1 VLSSSANRL
10 SMSLTTLFRVVLTF
24 MTAFFV
30 ILLILI
36 FNIQKLQ
43 NDTVEAEE
51 RRHKSYRLAEEMR
64 QSSDDLTRMARSY
77 VCSSREAYHEYYRQ
91 ILDIRNGK
99 IGRPKNYSSTYWYLY
114 PGGVIESRH
123 GKPASL
129 ESKMRETGFS
139 EKELQLLSTSRQRS
153 DNLVKIEEEAF
164 AAMKGKF
171 KDGGGEFTIERD
183 PDPDYA
189 RKLLY
194 SEEYD
199 REKVRIMEPIEEFLK
214 EVDERTRHDMVIL
227 EIRERLYI
235 RYAIALLGGFLVIVP
250 FLGILLR
257 RRIMVPLTCLVQR
270 SKEIAQGNYSSDV
283 KVEGIKELSTLN
295 EGFNEMTSAINSR
308 VNELKRVQEA
318 LKASEVN
325 LRKAQEVAKIGSWY
339 LDSMEIIHLT
349 DEAIKIMG
357 LAAVGGLDFQAFIKL
372 VHPEERDYVRTA
384 WNKARKSGALDV
396 EHRVLVG
403 AEVRWLHTRGAIT
416 LVGDGEIESGVG
428 TIQDITVR
436 KLAEMRDQN
445 RRYVLEL
452 IANGTSVPTVLDTLL
467 NNIEEEVQDS
477 ICCLMIADPTGSIL
491 RVGAAPSIGDDLKA
505 ALDGIEVGPGS
516 ACCGAAAFSGE
527 SVIVED
533 VRTHPYFH
541 RLRETMKSADLRAC
555 WSYPIMSG
563 SGDVLGTLAIYN
575 RKSCSP
581 NSEEMDVVHAFVHL
595 AGIALSS
602 ARVLKAAV

>member
-1 VLSSSANRL
+1 
-10 SMSLTTLFRVVLTF
+10 
-24 MTAFFV
+24 
-30 ILLILI
+30 
-36 FNIQKLQ
+36 
-43 NDTVEAEE
+43 
-51 RRHKSYRLAEEMR
+51 
-64 QSSDDLTRMARSY
+64 
-77 VCSSREAYHEYYRQ
+77 
-91 ILDIRNGK
+91 
-99 IGRPKNYSSTYWYLY
+99 
-114 PGGVIESRH
+114 
-123 GKPASL
+123 
-129 ESKMRETGFS
+129 
-139 EKELQLLSTSRQRS
+139 
-153 DNLVKIEEEAF
+153 
-164 AAMKGKF
+164 
-171 KDGGGEFTIERD
+171 
-183 PDPDYA
+183 
-189 RKLLY
+189 
-194 SEEYD
+194 
-199 REKVRIMEPIEEFLK
+199 
-214 EVDERTRHDMVIL
+214 
-227 EIRERLYI
+227 
-235 RYAIALLGGFLVIVP
+235 GGFLVIVP

-257 RRIMVPLTCLVQR
+257 RRIMVPLSCLVQR

-295 EGFNEMTSAINSR
+295 EGFNEMTSAINGR
-308 VNELKRVQEA
+308 VNELKRVQDA

-349 DEAIKIMG
+349 DEATRIIG
-357 LAAVGGLDFQAFIKL
+357 LPAAGSLDFQAFMKL

-403 AEVRWLHTRGAIT
+403 TEVRWLHTRGAIT

-436 KLAEMRDQN
+436 KQAEMRDQN

-467 NNIEEEVQDS
+467 HNIEEEVPDS
-477 ICCLMIADPTGSIL
+477 MCCLMIADPTGSIL
-491 RVGAAPSIGDDLKA
+491 RVGAAPSIGNDLKA

-516 ACCGAAAFSGE
+516 ACCGSAAFSGE

-541 RLRETMKSADLRAC
+541 RLREAMKSADLRAC

-581 NSEEMDVVHAFVHL
+581 NLEEVDVVHAFVHL

-602 ARVLKAAV
+602 ARILKAAV